1 MVEGSLRFGKW
12 CLIEKYA
19 EVCCLKTYFLKGDE
33 LIEDSL
39 GGQLQFASSAVHT
52 SVGLVEY
59 PGIHFTLYIT

>member
-33 LIEDSL
+33 LIEDS
-39 GGQLQFASSAVHT
+39 A
-52 SVGLVEY
+52 
-59 PGIHFTLYIT
+59 